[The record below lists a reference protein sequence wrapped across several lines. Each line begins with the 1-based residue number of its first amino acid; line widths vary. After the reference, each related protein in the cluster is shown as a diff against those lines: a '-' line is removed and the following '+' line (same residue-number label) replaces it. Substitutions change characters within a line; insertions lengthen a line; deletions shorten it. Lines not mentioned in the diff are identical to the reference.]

1 MIKLKILQVGVIMKL
16 FVLGYTGMLGRY
28 VYTYLKSEGYRN
40 VIGLSRKD
48 LDASNVSKEKLNPI
62 SFPKESIIINCMGI
76 INSRKGIS
84 DLEFIQVNSVFPHL
98 LSNMCE
104 ETGSKLIQITTDCAF
119 NGLDGNYDESFI
131 SNAIDIYGKTKALG
145 EPKNATVIRTSI
157 IGEEINN
164 SRSLLEWVRSNKNKE
179 VLGYTNHTWNGIS
192 CLQFAKICKYI
203 IDNKL
208 FWRGVKHLYSPESIT
223 KYELVKL
230 ISKIYDLNIKV
241 IPHETEMPCDRTLTS
256 IRNEIMIDIPSLET
270 QLIEMKS
277 FYL

>member
-1 MIKLKILQVGVIMKL
+1 MKI
-16 FVLGYTGMLGRY
+16 FVLGHTGMLGRY
-28 VYTYLKSEGYRN
+28 VYTYLKSEGYKN
-40 VIGLSRKD
+40 VIGLSRKE
-48 LDASNVSKEKLNPI
+48 LGASCVSDAQLNPV
-62 SFPKESIIINCMGI
+62 SFPKGTIIINCMGI

-104 ETGSKLIQITTDCAF
+104 KTGSKLIHITTDCIYD
-119 NGLDGNYDESFI
+119 GLRGNYDESFI
-131 SNAIDIYGKTKALG
+131 SNATDIYGKTKSLG
-145 EPKNATVIRTSI
+145 EPKNTTVIRTSI
-157 IGEEINN
+157 IGEELNN
-164 SRSLLEWVRSNKNKE
+164 KRSLLEWVKSNKGKE
-179 VLGYTNHTWNGIS
+179 VLGYTNHIWNGIT
-192 CLQFAKICKYI
+192 CLQFAKICKHI

-208 FWRGVKHLYSPESIT
+208 FWREIKHLYSPEAIT

-241 IPHETEMPCDRTLTS
+241 IPHETEILCDRTLTS

-277 FYL
+277 FCL

>member
-1 MIKLKILQVGVIMKL
+1 MKI

-28 VYTYLKSEGYRN
+28 VYTYFKLKSYN

-48 LDASNVSKEKLNPI
+48 LDAANIQREDLN
-62 SFPKESIIINCMGI
+62 SLLLTKDSVIINCMGV
-76 INSRKGIS
+76 INSRNGIS

-104 ETGSKLIQITTDCAF
+104 EIGSKFIHVTTDCF
-119 NGLDGNYDESFI
+119 VEGTKGNYNESFI
-131 SNAIDIYGKTKALG
+131 SDAKDIYGKTKSLG
-145 EPKNATVIRTSI
+145 EPRNATVIRTSI
-157 IGEEINN
+157 IGEELNN
-164 SRSLLEWVRSNKNKE
+164 KRSLLEWVKSNRGKE
-179 VLGYTNHTWNGIS
+179 VLGYTNHVWNGMT

-208 FWRGVKHLYSPESIT
+208 FWLGVKHLYSPEAIT

-241 IPHETEMPCDRTLTS
+241 ISHETETVCDRTLTS

-277 FYL
+277 FCL

>member
-1 MIKLKILQVGVIMKL
+1 MKI

-28 VYTYLKSEGYRN
+28 VYTYLKSEGYKN
-40 VIGLSRKD
+40 VIGLSRKE
-48 LDASNVSKEKLNPI
+48 LDASCVSDVQLNPV
-62 SFPKESIIINCMGI
+62 SFPKNTIIINCMGI

-104 ETGSKLIQITTDCAF
+104 KTGSKLIHVTTDCAF
-119 NGLDGNYDESFI
+119 NGLEGNYDESFI

-145 EPKNATVIRTSI
+145 EPKNAIVIRASI

-164 SRSLLEWVRSNKNKE
+164 SRSLLEWVKSNKNKE
-179 VLGYTNHTWNGIS
+179 ILGYINHIWNGIS

-208 FWRGVKHLYSPESIT
+208 FWGGVKHLYSPKAIT

-241 IPHETEMPCDRTLTS
+241 IPHETEIPCDRTLTS
-256 IRNEIMIDIPSLET
+256 IRNEIMITIPELET
-270 QLIEMKS
+270 QLIEMRTFFKS
-277 FYL
+277 